1 MKTETLF
8 TRADYLDHKC
18 THQQYYAQ
26 FVSEVTKN
34 LVALHIGLDR
44 IKASKDPHFNDISL
58 ILWDQIAHGGIPRAI
73 AFKDVGDTST
83 LVGNACIAK
92 EAARQLKAG
101 G

>member
-8 TRADYLDHKC
+8 TRADYLADKC

-26 FVSEVTKN
+26 FVSEVAKN
-34 LVALHIGLDR
+34 LVARHIGLDR
-44 IKASKDPHFNDISL
+44 IKASKDPHFNDIPL
-58 ILWDQIAHGGIPRAI
+58 ARWDQIAHGGIPRAI

-83 LVGNACIAK
+83 LAGNVCIAK

>member
-8 TRADYLDHKC
+8 TRADYLADKC

-26 FVSEVTKN
+26 FVSDVTKD
-34 LVALHIGLDR
+34 LVARHIGLDK
-44 IKASKDPHFNDISL
+44 IKASTKPYFNDIPL

-73 AFKDVGDTST
+73 AFRDVGDISS
-83 LVGNACIAK
+83 LAGNVCIAK
-92 EAARQLKAG
+92 EAAHQLKAG